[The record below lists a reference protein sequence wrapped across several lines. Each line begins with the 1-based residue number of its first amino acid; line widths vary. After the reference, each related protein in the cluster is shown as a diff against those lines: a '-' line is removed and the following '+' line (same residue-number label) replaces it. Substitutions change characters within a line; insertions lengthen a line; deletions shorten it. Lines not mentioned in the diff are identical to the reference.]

1 MALKHSTQI
10 QSQPQKA
17 EIYIK
22 LSVVRR
28 NPETDLM
35 EEIILPGI
43 LFLNS
48 EFKNKIM
55 GDGEF
60 QRLLKKGNAL
70 QEYLIAQGKEK
81 LAPGE
86 SKEIPMKVSLCR
98 RKAETSSKDEVIDF
112 NLL

>member
-1 MALKHSTQI
+1 MALKHSAQI

-17 EIYIK
+17 EIYLK
-22 LSVVRR
+22 MSVTRR
-28 NPETDLM
+28 NPETDIM
-35 EEIILPGI
+35 EEIVLPGI
-43 LFLNS
+43 LFLNP

-60 QRLLKKGNAL
+60 QHLLKKGNAL
-70 QEYLIAQGKEK
+70 QDYLITQGKEK

-86 SKEIPMKVSLCR
+86 SKEIQMKVSLCR